1 MDSIKKLDY
10 ISIIQYKT
18 LEMIE
23 IANKQKSLFFEIFK
37 ILDTEEF
44 QDWRIAIVVE
54 KNVYLKGANET
65 NIYVYPYG
73 KLIDMHQYI
82 IVLKDKNSNENFK
95 LTKRIIKILD
105 EFKVSFE
112 EVNKYLLDESFFELL
127 IVDKVLET
135 NNLF

>member
-54 KNVYLKGANET
+54 KNVYLKSANET

-82 IVLKDKNSNENFK
+82 ILNYS
-95 LTKRIIKILD
+95 
-105 EFKVSFE
+105 
-112 EVNKYLLDESFFELL
+112 
-127 IVDKVLET
+127 
-135 NNLF
+135 

>member
-23 IANKQKSLFFEIFK
+23 IANNQKSLFFEIFK

-54 KNVYLKGANET
+54 KNVYLKSANET

>member
-1 MDSIKKLDY
+1 M
-10 ISIIQYKT
+10 
-18 LEMIE
+18 
-23 IANKQKSLFFEIFK
+23 
-37 ILDTEEF
+37 
-44 QDWRIAIVVE
+44 
-54 KNVYLKGANET
+54 
-65 NIYVYPYG
+65 YPYG

>member
-54 KNVYLKGANET
+54 KNVYLKSANET